1 MSEFK
6 LKNTIGEGTKMFWK
20 YQHDIW
26 REFLLAFYKSN
37 SQMRVFWSHCRALRT
52 ATFQH
57 SGFIEFNEENVM
69 HVFS

>member
-6 LKNTIGEGTKMFWK
+6 LKNTISEGTKMFWK
-20 YQHDIW
+20 YQHAVW

-37 SQMRVFWSHCRALRT
+37 SQMRVFWSHCRALTT

-57 SGFIEFNEENVM
+57 SSFIEFNEENVM